1 MLNLFRSKGSRK
13 RAMVFVDYESW
24 FYTYKTLYGMRP
36 DPKAFRT
43 SLEAEYEIED
53 IMVFGDFSSPGMAEE
68 LGKLRNITNTII
80 ETGNTFNRRKKDM
93 TDFIMLDY
101 IYQYADESSKA
112 GTYIIF
118 TGDGH
123 FQSVTKYLVHKK
135 RKNVVVYGVRDTISR
150 QLRDAAS
157 EVRELPTHEE
167 LRRYRYALI
176 ARNMDDIKGITSIV
190 PSFMA
195 TAEAVSR
202 KYGISVNDAKE
213 ALQKMLDIGYL
224 TRELRKVNDRTVKV
238 IVAEWD
244 KLQADG
250 IYSPRQQI

>member
-1 MLNLFRSKGSRK
+1 MINLFKLKGSRK

-24 FYTYKTLYGMRP
+24 FYSYKTLFRMRP

-43 SLEAEYEIED
+43 SIEAEYDIED
-53 IMVFGDFSSPGMAEE
+53 IMVFGDFSSPGIAEE

-101 IYQYADESSKA
+101 IYQYADENGKV

-123 FQSVTKYLVHKK
+123 FQSVTKYLVQKK
-135 RKNVVVYGVRDTISR
+135 RKNVVICGVKDTISR
-150 QLRDAAS
+150 QLREAAS

-167 LRRYRYALI
+167 LRQRQYSLI
-176 ARNMDDIKGITSIV
+176 ARNMDEIEDKPHIV
-190 PSFMA
+190 PSFNA

-202 KYGISVNDAKE
+202 KYNILFNDAKE
-213 ALQKMLDIGYL
+213 ALQEMLDKGYL
-224 TRELRKVNDRTVKV
+224 SRELRTVKGRTVKV

-250 IYSPRQQI
+250 IYCFRQ

>member
-24 FYTYKTLYGMRP
+24 FYSYKTLYGMRP

-53 IMVFGDFSSPGMAEE
+53 IMVFGDFSSPWMAEE

-167 LRRYRYALI
+167 LRRYRYMTMKQQKKTLCIVGSMLLPIKIGEPALI
-176 ARNMDDIKGITSIV
+176 REHSGGYRRTSTVLSLDMLTDNEIKFETQNTLYVLHLISPKQKGV
-190 PSFMA
+190 
-195 TAEAVSR
+195 AV
-202 KYGISVNDAKE
+202 
-213 ALQKMLDIGYL
+213 
-224 TRELRKVNDRTVKV
+224 
-238 IVAEWD
+238 
-244 KLQADG
+244 
-250 IYSPRQQI
+250 